1 MRQTILVADDDENDR
16 FFIKREFAKLAPPP
30 ELRFVCD
37 GEKAL
42 NYLKGDGEFSDR
54 DNYPTPSV
62 IFLDLK
68 MPRLNGFEVL
78 QWIRQHEPIR
88 RIPVVVLS
96 SSSTQEDIDKAYGLG
111 ANAYLVK
118 PADVSEFQKLF
129 RTTGEFFLEHAET
142 PSLPQP
148 V

>member
-16 FFIKREFAKLAPPP
+16 FFVRREFAKLAPPP
-30 ELRFVCD
+30 ELKFVPD

-42 NYLKGDGEFSDR
+42 AYLKGEGEFSDR
-54 DNYPTPSV
+54 INCPAPSV

-78 QWIRQHEPIR
+78 EWIRRHEPIR

-96 SSSTQEDIDKAYGLG
+96 SSSAQEDIDKAYGLG

-118 PADVSEFQKLF
+118 PADVVEFQKLF
-129 RTTGEFFLEHAET
+129 RTTGEFFLDHAET
-142 PSLPQP
+142 PSLPRP
-148 V
+148 A